1 MNKLI
6 LCAVVWIGI
15 ILSGSADAK
24 SVTEK
29 QRHAL
34 DNLHQEIIDC
44 ALYFHISSEGV
55 MRLES
60 DQALTIS
67 HRSTKWKDHLISIAN
82 EIRKKIGM
90 SKRAM
95 NARSEKSFESQMAEI
110 DNDFANYNILLR
122 KRLKPCAEL
131 IKNLDQRIDQ
141 AMKR

>member
-1 MNKLI
+1 MCL
-6 LCAVVWIGI
+6 GI

-24 SVTEK
+24 GLTET

-34 DNLHQEIIDC
+34 DSLHQEIIDC
-44 ALYFHISSEGV
+44 ALYFHISSVGV
-55 MRLES
+55 IRLES

-67 HRSTKWKDHLISIAN
+67 HRSTKWKDHLILIAN

-95 NARSEKSFESQMAEI
+95 NARSEKAFESQMAVI
-110 DNDFANYNILLR
+110 DNDFTNYNILLR

-141 AMKR
+141 AMER